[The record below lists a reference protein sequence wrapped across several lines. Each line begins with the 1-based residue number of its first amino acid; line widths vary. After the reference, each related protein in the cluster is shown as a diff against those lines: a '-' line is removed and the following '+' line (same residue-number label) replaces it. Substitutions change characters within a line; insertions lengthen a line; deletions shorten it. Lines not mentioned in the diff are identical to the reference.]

1 MTAPRHLARPQL
13 SSHSPA
19 ALGLRRYQRPKHAN
33 KSAAHYLLGVI
44 APLPVRYPSHTVR
57 RLFSTFA
64 SGAPGAGLLLLRIA
78 GATIFIVT
86 AADAPWRIAE
96 SPALLLQ
103 AISLALGLLLV
114 AGVWTPVVATLAAVA
129 ALAQGCW
136 HPTSARYWL
145 VAAICAALALLGP
158 GAWSI
163 DARLFGWK
171 RIDIDTEDR

>member
-1 MTAPRHLARPQL
+1 LAVHNYPVIRQRP
-13 SSHSPA
+13 S
-19 ALGLRRYQRPKHAN
+19 ALGGISEPKPAN
-33 KSAAHYLLGVI
+33 KSASHYLLGVI

-64 SGAPGAGLLLLRIA
+64 SGAPGAGLLLLRVA
-78 GATIFIVT
+78 GASIFFVN
-86 AADAPWRIAE
+86 ASEAPWGMAE

-129 ALAQGCW
+129 ALLKGCS
-136 HPTSARYWL
+136 HPASARYWL
-145 VAAICAALALLGP
+145 AAAICAALALLGP

-171 RIDIDTEDR
+171 RINIDTEER